1 MLNQGDSIPLWT
13 KRIGTYLGAI
23 AFAAIALLLPGCST
37 GEPSNEELQEG
48 KTNVTTEDVAEN
60 TEDIIGKE
68 VTIRNI
74 VEQKVGDLGYVV
86 QANELNGKS
95 ILILNATQAP
105 FELPEEQEMPI
116 QVTGEVVQLVIAD
129 IEADYDLEL
138 GDEYVEYENKPAII
152 AQSLA
157 LAPTPQDLAEA
168 PAGYFDKVIA
178 IEGDVRNVYSPSS
191 LTLFEDGWIDDIGV
205 LVIGIPNNLKSEDSV
220 VQESERVTV
229 TGVARQFDPK
239 LLQES
244 DLGWDAQKIEE
255 FGSRYTDRPIIVAE
269 DMFPSAV
276 DNK

>member
-1 MLNQGDSIPLWT
+1 MLNQGDSVPLWT
-13 KRIGTYLGAI
+13 KRTGTYLGAI
-23 AFAAIALLLPGCST
+23 AFALAALLLPGCT
-37 GEPSNEELQEG
+37 TDNEEIQEG
-48 KTNVTTEDVAEN
+48 KTNVTTEEVAEN

-86 QANELNGKS
+86 QANELGGES

-105 FELPEEQEMPI
+105 FLPPEGLEMPI

-129 IEADYDLEL
+129 IETEYGVEL
-138 GDEYVEYENKPAII
+138 GDEYIEYEDKPAII
-152 AQSLA
+152 AESLA

-178 IEGDVRNVYSPSS
+178 VEGDVREVYSPSS
-191 LTLFEDGWIDDIGV
+191 LSLFEDGWVDDIGV
-205 LVIGIPNNLKSEDSV
+205 LVIGVNRNLKAEDSV
-220 VQESERVTV
+220 VQDGERVTV

-239 LLQES
+239 LLQDS
-244 DLGWDAQKIEE
+244 DLGWDAEKIKE
-255 FGSRYTDRPIIVAE
+255 FGSRYTDRPVIVAE
-269 DMFPSAV
+269 DIFPSAV

>member
-1 MLNQGDSIPLWT
+1 MLNQGDSVPLWT
-13 KRIGTYLGAI
+13 KRTGTYLGAI
-23 AFAAIALLLPGCST
+23 AFALTALLLPGCT
-37 GEPSNEELQEG
+37 TDNEEIQEG

-86 QANELNGKS
+86 QPEEMGGES

-129 IEADYDLEL
+129 IETEYGVEL
-138 GDEYVEYENKPAII
+138 GDEYVEYEDKPAII
-152 AQSLA
+152 AESLA

-168 PAGYFDKVIA
+168 PTGYFDKVIA
-178 IEGDVRNVYSPSS
+178 VEGDVRDIYSPSS
-191 LTLFEDGWIDDIGV
+191 ISLFEDGWVDDIGV
-205 LVIGIPNNLKSEDSV
+205 LVIGVNRNLKAEDSV
-220 VQESERVTV
+220 VQEGERVTV

-239 LLQES
+239 LLQDS
-244 DLGWDAQKIEE
+244 DLGWDAEKIKE
-255 FGSRYTDRPIIVAE
+255 FGSRYTDRPVIVAE
-269 DMFPSAV
+269 DIFPSAV